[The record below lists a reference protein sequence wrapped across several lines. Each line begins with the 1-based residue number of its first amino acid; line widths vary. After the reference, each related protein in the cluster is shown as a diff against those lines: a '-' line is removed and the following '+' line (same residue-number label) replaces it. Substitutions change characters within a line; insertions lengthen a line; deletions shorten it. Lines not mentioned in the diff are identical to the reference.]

1 MVSDE
6 AMFKKPHAVRAKTA
20 ELATMVRRVE
30 VNFMKSVFQAIRVVK
45 VTTEEL
51 PLWPKRWPQ
60 WKEAPFVVPEVTQIE
75 YEQVIPA

>member
-1 MVSDE
+1 
-6 AMFKKPHAVRAKTA
+6 MFKMPQVERAKTA
-20 ELATMVRRVE
+20 VPATSVRRVE
-30 VNFMKSVFQAIRVVK
+30 VNFMNSVFQAIRVVK